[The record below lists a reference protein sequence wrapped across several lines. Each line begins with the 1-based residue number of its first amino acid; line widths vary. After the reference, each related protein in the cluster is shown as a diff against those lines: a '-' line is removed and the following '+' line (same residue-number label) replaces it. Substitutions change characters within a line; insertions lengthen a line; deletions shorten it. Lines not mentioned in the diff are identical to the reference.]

1 MKKVFLVKYSD
12 LDETG
17 TMCAFTNKE
26 EADKYVLALE
36 LEKDPDVSE
45 WLIFYSTEVNLY
57 NDCTEVVGNA

>member
-12 LDETG
+12 LDESG
-17 TMCAFTNKE
+17 ILCAFTNKE

-36 LEKDPDVSE
+36 LEKDEDLPE
-45 WLIFYSTEVNLY
+45 WVYFYSTEVNLY